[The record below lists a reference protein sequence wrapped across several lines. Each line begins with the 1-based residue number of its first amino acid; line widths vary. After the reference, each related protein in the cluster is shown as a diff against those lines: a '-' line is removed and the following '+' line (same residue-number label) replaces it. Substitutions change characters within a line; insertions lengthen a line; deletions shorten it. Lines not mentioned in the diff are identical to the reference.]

1 MNVRPLFAVLFA
13 LLLSLVLAVAG
24 ATDQA
29 EKHLKEAVDEAIA
42 IAGRASSHAALAEE
56 LRPVLIRAIDF
67 EAMTRRAVGPG
78 WKQFTDAQRKKATGL
93 FTTLIIRNYSGKF
106 TLGER
111 PLVKYKPG
119 VEPAPGRVE
128 IPTTILYKGSH
139 YAVNYRLEAS
149 GGWRVTDV
157 QVEGV
162 SLIANYRTQF
172 DALFKKGGAEA
183 VLNSLSHAVASS
195 K

>member
-1 MNVRPLFAVLFA
+1 MNIRPIVAVLFA
-13 LLLSLVLAVAG
+13 LLLGPALAPAG

-29 EKHLKEAVDEAIA
+29 EKRLKEAVDEAIA
-42 IAGRASSHAALAEE
+42 IASRAPSHAALAEE
-56 LRPVLIRAIDF
+56 LRPVLIRAISF

-78 WKQFTDAQRKKATGL
+78 WRQFTDAQRKKATAL
-93 FTTLIIRNYSGKF
+93 FTTLIIRNYCGKF

-111 PLVKYKPG
+111 PVVKYKPG

-128 IPTTILYKGSH
+128 VPTTILYKGSH

-149 GGWRVTDV
+149 EGWRITDV

-162 SLIANYRTQF
+162 SLIANYRAQF

-183 VLNSLSHAVASS
+183 VLNSLSQAVASS